1 MVFLLSFYKLT
12 ASNHTKKETV
22 YNPNSYITSKDKTA
36 FVLQESRPNYTI
48 SNLKENM
55 FLDLGFQ

>member
-48 SNLKENM
+48 SNL
-55 FLDLGFQ
+55 